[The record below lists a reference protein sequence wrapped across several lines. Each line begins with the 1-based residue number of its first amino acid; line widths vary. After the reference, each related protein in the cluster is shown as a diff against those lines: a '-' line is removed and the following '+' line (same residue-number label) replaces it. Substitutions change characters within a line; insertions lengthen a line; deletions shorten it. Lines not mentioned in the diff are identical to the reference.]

1 MFRAPGI
8 NFGDWAV
15 SQSSVQE
22 HSGTIFGHCFEE
34 CLVAIP
40 SLAQTL
46 QRLALTLTVRDL
58 MIPTARLTCSG
69 REKDASAVSAANP
82 DFNVIPIKKPGRQ
95 ITDYYERDSGLTK
108 PIMANDLISDG
119 TSILALLSIV
129 EKRPFCFVLARAQ
142 IAGYVHFSD
151 LNHPFVKLALYTIIE
166 AMESSAL
173 AMISSVFDDPNL
185 SRLGRRLTKKIK
197 RLSEGAQKKDANR
210 SWADFLNIED
220 ILRIAVRENKIYLN
234 EQEIKAI
241 TGMRNKVSHQGTPL
255 VKDHKGAIELA
266 RIADRCVQLLHAA

>member
-1 MFRAPGI
+1 M
-8 NFGDWAV
+8 
-15 SQSSVQE
+15 
-22 HSGTIFGHCFEE
+22 
-34 CLVAIP
+34 
-40 SLAQTL
+40 
-46 QRLALTLTVRDL
+46 
-58 MIPTARLTCSG
+58 
-69 REKDASAVSAANP
+69 SAGNP
-82 DFNVIPIKKPGRQ
+82 DFNVIPIKKRGGQ
-95 ITDYYERDSGLTK
+95 ITGYYERDSGLTK

-119 TSILALLSIV
+119 TSILALLGIL
-129 EKRPFCFVLARAQ
+129 EKRPFCFVLAHAQ

-173 AMISSVFDDPNL
+173 AMISSVLDDQNL
-185 SRLGRRLTKKIK
+185 SRLGLGRRRLTKIK
-197 RLSEGAQKKDANR
+197 RRSERAQKKNANR

-255 VKDHKGAIELA
+255 VQDHKGAIEIA
-266 RIADRCVQLLHAA
+266 RIAGRCVQLLHAESPCPARR